1 MSHSEE
7 QKEHVFCTQE
17 ANSVM
22 YPHLCICVFISQI
35 YLGTSF
41 ARSLLQKVWILSGG
55 VRLVPVSSPVS
66 SSTPYLSLLFFV
78 QFLSNIHAP
87 TQLVGEK
94 VRSPGAVGC
103 VSQLFEAEKV
113 SDFSRLL

>member
-7 QKEHVFCTQE
+7 QKERVFCTQE

-22 YPHLCICVFISQI
+22 YPHLRICVFISQI

-55 VRLVPVSSPVS
+55 VRLVPVSSPVG
-66 SSTPYLSLLFFV
+66 SSTP
-78 QFLSNIHAP
+78 
-87 TQLVGEK
+87 
-94 VRSPGAVGC
+94 
-103 VSQLFEAEKV
+103 
-113 SDFSRLL
+113 